1 MTIVVTILNGP
12 PGSGKDTL
20 ADMLIEE
27 AKAGGVKNVHHLR
40 FKDVLYQET
49 AEHFD
54 VPIGYLIEVASDT
67 IQKEKPLSVLQ
78 GKTPREALIHVS
90 ENIIKPLHGDD
101 YFGRKTKEKM
111 LSLVSGDEFEINYF
125 VISDSGFYEELY
137 ALCGPHIDDLIFV
150 KIHRDGHSFKGDSRK
165 YLSTGVVEAIINY
178 TEVRNGT
185 EYVIHN
191 DGSLQELRSIALD
204 LLDSEVFPWKS
215 C

>member
-1 MTIVVTILNGP
+1 MSIVVTILNGP
-12 PGSGKDTL
+12 PSSGKDTL

-27 AKAGGVKNVHHLR
+27 AKAGGVSNTHHLR

-54 VPIGYLIEVASDT
+54 VPVGYLIEVASDT
-67 IQKEKPLSVLQ
+67 IQKEKPLSALQ

-101 YFGRKTKEKM
+101 YFGKKTKQKM
-111 LSLVSGDEFEINYF
+111 LSLVSGDEFELNYF

-137 ALCGPHIDDLIFV
+137 ALCGPHLNNFSFV
-150 KIHRDGHSFKGDSRK
+150 KIHREGCSFKGDSRK
-165 YLSTGVVEAIINY
+165 YLSSGVVEAIVNY
-178 TEVRNGT
+178 TEVESGT
-185 EYVIHN
+185 EYCIHN
-191 DGSLQELRSIALD
+191 DGSLQDLRGVALD
-204 LLDSEVFPWKS
+204 ILQEEVYTWKY